1 MKNSLISNQNK
12 KKHEFYSLISTL
24 DALSPLK
31 VINRGY
37 SIVEK
42 DGKTINSI
50 QNVNKD
56 EQIKIRLNDGNLI
69 TKVVSKEEK

>member
-1 MKNSLISNQNK
+1 MV
-12 KKHEFYSLISTL
+12 STL

-50 QNVNKD
+50 TNVKED

-69 TKVVSKEEK
+69 TKVVSKEEN